1 MSRPGFFFLGQR
13 LAIDLLNTVVMRDGA
28 LQDLLVPAGAAEA
41 WARAAG
47 VAAPGLRLDAAE
59 LRRLREGLRRGLVA
73 WGASGTP
80 SRSVIA
86 LINRHLARDVEAL
99 QLEPAGKSVVWRRHP
114 EGGPLHRVHGAIA
127 RSAAD
132 MLIADDP
139 RRLRKCAS
147 PDCVLMFYDV
157 SKAGRRR
164 WCSMLTDGARA
175 KAGAFRR
182 RVAVRRR
189 AANRSPKA

>member
-1 MSRPGFFFLGQR
+1 MSRPRFFFLGQR
-13 LAIDLLNTVVMRDGA
+13 LAIDLVNTVVMRDGA
-28 LQDLLVPAGAAEA
+28 LRDLLAPAGAAEA

-47 VAAPGLRLDAAE
+47 IAAPGLRLDAAE
-59 LRRLREGLRRGLVA
+59 LRMLREGLRRGLVA

-80 SRSVIA
+80 SPRLIA
-86 LINRHLARDVEAL
+86 LVNRYLAGDAEAL
-99 QLEPAGKSVVWRRHP
+99 RLEPAGESVVIRRHSQGTP
-114 EGGPLHRVHGAIA
+114 THRVYGAIA
-127 RSAAD
+127 RSAAE
-132 MLIADDP
+132 MLVTDDP

-175 KAGAFRR
+175 KARAFRR
-182 RVAVRRR
+182 RAGVQRR